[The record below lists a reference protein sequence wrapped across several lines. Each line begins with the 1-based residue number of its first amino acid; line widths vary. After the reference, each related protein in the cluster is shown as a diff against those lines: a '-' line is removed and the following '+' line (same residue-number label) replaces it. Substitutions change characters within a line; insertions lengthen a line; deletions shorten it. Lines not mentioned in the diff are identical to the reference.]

1 MIFILFEL
9 LLDNMSTFVCVRVGE
24 GGGEADTGGACG
36 GERLAGVFWPALVSL
51 APHTLVI
58 SVSVFPAAS
67 PCTKHRHAAPES
79 HEYVR

>member
-9 LLDNMSTFVCVRVGE
+9 LLDNMSTFVCVR
-24 GGGEADTGGACG
+24 GGGEADTGGAWEC
-36 GERLAGVFWPALVSL
+36 EQLAGVSWPALVSL

-58 SVSVFPAAS
+58 SVS
-67 PCTKHRHAAPES
+67 AAPES

>member
-1 MIFILFEL
+1 MVFLLIEL
-9 LLDNMSTFVCVRVGE
+9 LLDNKTTFACVCV
-24 GGGEADTGGACG
+24 GGGAESGGAWQ
-36 GERLAGVFWPALVSL
+36 GERLAAVFWPALVSL

-67 PCTKHRHAAPES
+67 PFTKHRHASLES